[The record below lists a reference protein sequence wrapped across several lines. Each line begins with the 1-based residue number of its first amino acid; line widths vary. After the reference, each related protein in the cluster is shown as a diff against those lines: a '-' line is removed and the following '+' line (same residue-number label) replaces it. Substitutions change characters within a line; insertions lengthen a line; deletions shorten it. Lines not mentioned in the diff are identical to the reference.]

1 MIPNTIMIPN
11 IIAQEITCPI
21 CKRRLLVEFDAN
33 LLVPPKTRM
42 ALHAEKGH
50 MVDLDA
56 THYQCVDQLT
66 LVVLIVV
73 THCPRRSLGDN
84 K

>member
-1 MIPNTIMIPN
+1 MTPN

-21 CKRRLLVEFDAN
+21 CKRRLFIEFDTN

-42 ALHAEKGH
+42 ALRVEEGH
-50 MVDLDA
+50 MIDLDA
-56 THYQCVDQLT
+56 THYQGVGQLI

-73 THCPRRSLGDN
+73 THCPRRAQEAI
-84 K
+84 